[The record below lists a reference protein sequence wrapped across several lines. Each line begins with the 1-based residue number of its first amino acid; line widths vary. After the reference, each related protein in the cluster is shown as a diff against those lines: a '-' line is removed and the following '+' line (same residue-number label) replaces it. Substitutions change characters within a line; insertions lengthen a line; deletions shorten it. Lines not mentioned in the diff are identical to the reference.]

1 MVKGKMKTLIL
12 GIGNPILSDD
22 GVGFLVAE
30 RLRKA
35 LKRRKDI
42 TVKETSVSGLSLLDE
57 VTGYER
63 LIIVDAIQ
71 TKEGT
76 PGNIYRLSPADF
88 KVGRMA
94 VIHDVGL
101 FNALELARKLDM
113 EVPGEVVIFAIEA
126 KDIATFSEKCSPE
139 VKKAIPQAIE
149 MVLKEVS

>member
-1 MVKGKMKTLIL
+1 LVL

-22 GVGFLVAE
+22 AVGFQVAE
-30 RLRKA
+30 RLSKA
-35 LKRRKDI
+35 LKNRKSV

-57 VTGYER
+57 ITGYER

-71 TKEGT
+71 TRDGK
-76 PGNIYRLSPADF
+76 PGDIYRLTPADF

-101 FNALELARKLDM
+101 FSALELARKLDM
-113 EVPGEVVIFAIEA
+113 EVPREVVIFAIEA

-139 VKKAIPQAIE
+139 VEEAIPKAVD
-149 MVLKEVS
+149 MVLREVG

>member
-1 MVKGKMKTLIL
+1 MVL

-22 GVGFLVAE
+22 AVGFQVAE

-35 LKRRKDI
+35 LKNRKSV

-57 VTGYER
+57 ITGYER

-71 TKEGT
+71 TRDGK
-76 PGNIYRLSPADF
+76 PGDIYRLTPADF

-101 FNALELARKLDM
+101 FSALELARKLDM
-113 EVPGEVVIFAIEA
+113 EVPREVVIFAIEA

-139 VKKAIPQAIE
+139 VEEAIPKAVD
-149 MVLKEVS
+149 MVLREVG

>member
-1 MVKGKMKTLIL
+1 MKTLIL

-22 GVGFLVAE
+22 EVGFLVAE

-35 LKRRKDI
+35 LKSRKDI

-57 VTGYER
+57 ITGYER

-71 TKEGT
+71 TRDGK
-76 PGNIYRLSPADF
+76 PGDIYRLTPADF

-101 FNALELARKLDM
+101 FSALELARKLDM
-113 EVPGEVVIFAIEA
+113 EVPREVVIFAIEA
-126 KDIATFSEKCSPE
+126 KDIATFSEKCSAE
-139 VKKAIPQAIE
+139 VEEAIPQAAD

>member
-1 MVKGKMKTLIL
+1 MKTLIL

-30 RLRKA
+30 RLKEA
-35 LKRRKDI
+35 LKGRKDI

-57 VTGYER
+57 ITGYER

-71 TKEGT
+71 TRDGK
-76 PGNIYRLSPADF
+76 PGDIYRLTPADF

-101 FNALELARKLDM
+101 FSALELARKLDM
-113 EVPGEVVIFAIEA
+113 EVPREVVIFAIEA
-126 KDIATFSEKCSPE
+126 KDIATFSEKCSAE
-139 VKKAIPQAIE
+139 VEGAIPQAVK
-149 MVLKEVS
+149 MVSKEVG

>member
-1 MVKGKMKTLIL
+1 MKTLIL

-22 GVGFLVAE
+22 GVGFLVVE
-30 RLRKA
+30 QLKEA
-35 LKRRKDI
+35 LKTRKDI

-57 VTGYER
+57 ITGYER

-71 TKEGT
+71 TRNGQ
-76 PGNIYRLSPADF
+76 PGDIYRLLPDDF

-101 FNALELARKLDM
+101 FSALELARKLDI
-113 EVPGEVVIFAIEA
+113 EVPNEVVIFAIEA

-139 VKKAIPQAIE
+139 VETAVPQAVE
-149 MVLKEVS
+149 MVLKEVSSSS